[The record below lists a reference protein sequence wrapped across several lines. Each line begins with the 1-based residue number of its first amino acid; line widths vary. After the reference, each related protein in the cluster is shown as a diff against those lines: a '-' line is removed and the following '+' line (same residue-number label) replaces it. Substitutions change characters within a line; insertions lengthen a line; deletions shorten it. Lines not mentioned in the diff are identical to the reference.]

1 MSDNTAALPIRL
13 HHDAFG
19 RLVVT
24 LANGE
29 SHSGVVP
36 VRAFPFSA
44 SEQWISLC
52 DESGHE
58 VLCVTDSAE
67 LDPKTRD
74 QLAAELAR
82 REFIPLILGILRVVQ
97 GGVSTQWFVK
107 SDRGDT
113 SFELTSE
120 DNIRRMGS
128 EGALLVDSHGIRYRI
143 ASLPQL
149 DARSR
154 RILRQFL

>member
-1 MSDNTAALPIRL
+1 VSGAPAPIRL

-29 SHSGVVP
+29 IHTGVMP

-44 SEQWISLC
+44 PDQWISLC

-58 VLCVTDSAE
+58 VFCLNDVAE

-82 REFIPLILGILRVVQ
+82 REFIPRILRILNVVV
-97 GGVSTQWFVK
+97 GGVASQWFVE

-113 SFELTSE
+113 NFELPSE

-128 EGALLVDSHGIRYRI
+128 DGALLIDSHGIRYRI
-143 ASLPQL
+143 TSVPQM
-149 DARSR
+149 DAHSR
-154 RILRQFL
+154 RLLRRYL

>member
-1 MSDNTAALPIRL
+1 VNDHGATLAIRL

-29 SHSGVVP
+29 IHAGVVP

-44 SEQWISLC
+44 PEQWISLC

-58 VLCVTDSAE
+58 VICLTDVAE
-67 LDPKTRD
+67 LDRETRD

-82 REFIPLILGILRVVQ
+82 REFVPRILRVLRVVA
-97 GGVSTQWFVK
+97 GGVASQWFVQ
-107 SDRGDT
+107 SDRGNT
-113 SFELTSE
+113 SFELPSE

-128 EGALLVDSHGIRYRI
+128 DGALLIDSHGIRYRI
-143 ASLPQL
+143 TSVPQL
-149 DARSR
+149 DAHSR
-154 RILRQFL
+154 RILRRYL

>member
-1 MSDNTAALPIRL
+1 VSGAPVPIRL
-13 HHDAFG
+13 HQDDFG

-29 SHSGVVP
+29 THTGVVP

-44 SEQWISLC
+44 SDQWISLC

-58 VLCVTDSAE
+58 VFCLNDMAE
-67 LDPKTRD
+67 LDSTTRD

-82 REFIPLILGILRVVQ
+82 CEFIPRILRILNVVE
-97 GGVSTQWFVK
+97 GGVASQWFVQ
-107 SDRGDT
+107 SDRGET
-113 SFELTSE
+113 NFELPSE

-128 EGALLVDSHGIRYRI
+128 DGALLIDSHGIRYRI
-143 ASLPQL
+143 TSVPQL
-149 DARSR
+149 DAHSR
-154 RILRQFL
+154 RILRRYL

>member
-1 MSDNTAALPIRL
+1 MSDNALPIRL
-13 HHDAFG
+13 HHDGFG

-44 SEQWISLC
+44 PDQWISLC

-58 VLCVTDSAE
+58 VLCLTDVAE
-67 LDPKTRD
+67 LDTTTRE

-82 REFIPLILGILRVVQ
+82 REFIPLIQRVSRVVE
-97 GGVSTQWFVK
+97 GGVASQWFVQT
-107 SDRGDT
+107 DRGDT
-113 SFELTSE
+113 NFELPSE
-120 DNIRRMGS
+120 DNIRPMGRD
-128 EGALLVDSHGIRYRI
+128 GALLIDSHGIRYRI
-143 ASLPQL
+143 VSVPQL
-149 DARSR
+149 DAHSR

>member
-1 MSDNTAALPIRL
+1 VTDNAATLPIRL
-13 HHDAFG
+13 NHDAFG

-24 LANGE
+24 LADGE

-44 SEQWISLC
+44 PDQWISLC

-58 VLCVTDSAE
+58 VICLNDMAE
-67 LDPKTRD
+67 LDREARD

-82 REFIPLILGILRVVQ
+82 REFIPRILRVLRVVE
-97 GGVSTQWFVK
+97 GGVASQWFVE

-113 SFELTSE
+113 SFELPSA
-120 DNIRRMGS
+120 DNIRRMGND
-128 EGALLVDSHGIRYRI
+128 GALLIDSHGIRYRI
-143 ASLPQL
+143 VSVPQL
-149 DARSR
+149 DAHSR
-154 RILRQFL
+154 RILRRYL

>member
-1 MSDNTAALPIRL
+1 VSGALVPIRL

-29 SHSGVVP
+29 IHTGVVP

-44 SEQWISLC
+44 PDQWISLC

-58 VLCVTDSAE
+58 VFCLNDVAE

-82 REFIPLILGILRVVQ
+82 REFIPHILRILNVVV
-97 GGVSTQWFVK
+97 GGVASQWFVE
-107 SDRGDT
+107 SDRGET
-113 SFELTSE
+113 NFELPSE

-128 EGALLVDSHGIRYRI
+128 DGALLIDSRGIRYRI
-143 ASLPQL
+143 TSVPQL
-149 DARSR
+149 DAHSR
-154 RILRQFL
+154 RLLRRYL

>member
-1 MSDNTAALPIRL
+1 MSDNALPIRL
-13 HHDAFG
+13 HHDGFG

-44 SEQWISLC
+44 PDQWISLC

-58 VLCVTDSAE
+58 VLCLANVAE
-67 LDPKTRD
+67 LDTKTRE

-82 REFIPLILGILRVVQ
+82 REFIPLIQRVSRVVE
-97 GGVSTQWFVK
+97 GGVASQWFVQT
-107 SDRGDT
+107 DRGDT
-113 SFELTSE
+113 NFELPSE
-120 DNIRRMGS
+120 DNIRPMGRD
-128 EGALLVDSHGIRYRI
+128 GALLIDSHGIRYRI
-143 ASLPQL
+143 VSVPQL
-149 DARSR
+149 DAHSR

>member
-1 MSDNTAALPIRL
+1 VNDKGAAAEIRL

-24 LANGE
+24 LADGQ

-44 SEQWISLC
+44 ADQWISLC
-52 DESGHE
+52 DETGHE
-58 VLCVTDSAE
+58 VLCLIDLADLSTETREQLSAE
-67 LDPKTRD
+67 LS
-74 QLAAELAR
+74 R
-82 REFIPLILGILRVVQ
+82 REFVPRILRILRVVE
-97 GGVSTQWFVK
+97 GGGSSQWFVK

-120 DNIRRMGS
+120 DNIRRMGGD
-128 EGALLVDSHGIRYRI
+128 GALLIDSHGIRYRI
-143 ASLPQL
+143 TSVPQL
-149 DARSR
+149 DAHSR
-154 RILRQFL
+154 RILRQYL

>member
-1 MSDNTAALPIRL
+1 MSGALVPIRL

-29 SHSGVVP
+29 IHTGVVP

-44 SEQWISLC
+44 PDQWISLC

-58 VLCVTDSAE
+58 VFWLSDVAE
-67 LDPKTRD
+67 LEPKTRD

-82 REFIPLILGILRVVQ
+82 REFIPRILRILNVVE
-97 GGVSTQWFVK
+97 GGVASQWFVQ

-113 SFELTSE
+113 NFELPSE

-128 EGALLVDSHGIRYRI
+128 DGALLIDSHGIRYRI
-143 ASLPQL
+143 TSVSQL
-149 DARSR
+149 DAHSR
-154 RILRQFL
+154 RILRRYL

>member
-1 MSDNTAALPIRL
+1 MSDNAASLPIRL
-13 HHDAFG
+13 HHDVFG

-29 SHSGVVP
+29 SHVGVAP

-44 SEQWISLC
+44 ADQWISLC

-58 VLCVTDSAE
+58 VLCLTDVAE
-67 LDPKTRD
+67 LDTRTRD

-82 REFIPLILGILRVVQ
+82 REFVPIIQHIQRVVE
-97 GGVSTQWFVK
+97 GGVASQWFVTT
-107 SDRGDT
+107 DRGDT
-113 SFELTSE
+113 NFSLPSE

-128 EGALLVDSHGIRYRI
+128 DGALLIDSHGIRFRI
-143 ASLPQL
+143 ISVPQL
-149 DARSR
+149 DAHSR
-154 RILRQFL
+154 RILRQYL

>member
-1 MSDNTAALPIRL
+1 MSGALVPIRL

-29 SHSGVVP
+29 IHTGVVP

-44 SEQWISLC
+44 PDQWISLC
-52 DESGHE
+52 DENGHE
-58 VLCVTDSAE
+58 VFCLNDVAD

-82 REFIPLILGILRVVQ
+82 REFIPRILRILNVVV
-97 GGVSTQWFVK
+97 GGVASQWFVE
-107 SDRGDT
+107 SDRGETD
-113 SFELTSE
+113 FELPSE
-120 DNIRRMGS
+120 DHIRRMGS
-128 EGALLVDSHGIRYRI
+128 DGALLIDSHGIRYRI
-143 ASLPQL
+143 TSVPQM
-149 DARSR
+149 DAHSR
-154 RILRQFL
+154 RILRRYL

>member
-1 MSDNTAALPIRL
+1 MNAAGAALPIRL
-13 HHDAFG
+13 HHAAFG

-24 LANGE
+24 LANGQ

-44 SEQWISLC
+44 PEQWISLC

>member
-1 MSDNTAALPIRL
+1 
-13 HHDAFG
+13 
-19 RLVVT
+19 
-24 LANGE
+24 
-29 SHSGVVP
+29 

-44 SEQWISLC
+44 PEQWISLC

>member
-1 MSDNTAALPIRL
+1 MSGTLVPIRL

-24 LANGE
+24 LASGE
-29 SHSGVVP
+29 IHTGVVP

-44 SEQWISLC
+44 PDQWISLC

-58 VLCVTDSAE
+58 VFCLNDAAE

-82 REFIPLILGILRVVQ
+82 REFIPRILRILNVVE
-97 GGVSTQWFVK
+97 GGVASQWFVE

-113 SFELTSE
+113 NFELPSA

-128 EGALLVDSHGIRYRI
+128 GGALLIDSRGIRYRI
-143 ASLPQL
+143 TSVPQL
-149 DARSR
+149 DAHSR
-154 RILRQFL
+154 RILRRYL

>member
-1 MSDNTAALPIRL
+1 MNDHGATVPIRL

-29 SHSGVVP
+29 IHTGVMP
-36 VRAFPFSA
+36 VRAFPFSTPD
-44 SEQWISLC
+44 QWISLC

-58 VLCVTDSAE
+58 VFCLNDLAE
-67 LDPKTRD
+67 LDRETRD

-82 REFIPLILGILRVVQ
+82 REFVPRILRIMRVVK
-97 GGVSTQWFVK
+97 GGVASQWFVE
-107 SDRGDT
+107 SDRGPT
-113 SFELTSE
+113 SFELPSE

-128 EGALLVDSHGIRYRI
+128 DGALLIDRHGIRYRI
-143 ASLPQL
+143 TSVAQL
-149 DARSR
+149 DTHSR
-154 RILRQFL
+154 RILRQYL

>member
-1 MSDNTAALPIRL
+1 VNDAGAALPIRL

-24 LANGE
+24 LANGQ

-44 SEQWISLC
+44 PEQWISLC

-128 EGALLVDSHGIRYRI
+128 EDALLVDSHGIRYRI

>member
-1 MSDNTAALPIRL
+1 MSDNDVLPIRL

-24 LANGE
+24 LANGQ

-44 SEQWISLC
+44 PDQWISLC

-58 VLCVTDSAE
+58 VLCLTDLAE
-67 LDPKTRD
+67 IDPKTRE

-82 REFIPLILGILRVVQ
+82 REFIPRILRIMRVVE
-97 GGVSTQWFVK
+97 GGGSIHWFVK
-107 SDRGDT
+107 RDRGDT

-128 EGALLVDSHGIRYRI
+128 DGALLIDSHGIRYRI
-143 ASLPQL
+143 TSVPQL
-149 DARSR
+149 DAHSR
-154 RILRQFL
+154 RILRQYL

>member
-1 MSDNTAALPIRL
+1 MSDTGATLPIRL

-24 LANGE
+24 LANGQ

-44 SEQWISLC
+44 PEQWISLC

-58 VLCVTDSAE
+58 VLCLIDLADLSAE
-67 LDPKTRD
+67 ARE
-74 QLAAELAR
+74 QLSAELAR
-82 REFIPLILGILRVVQ
+82 REFIPRILRILRVVE
-97 GGVSTQWFVK
+97 GGGSSQWYVK

-128 EGALLVDSHGIRYRI
+128 DGALLIDSHGIRYRI
-143 ASLPQL
+143 TSVPQL
-149 DARSR
+149 DAHSR
-154 RILRQFL
+154 RILRQYL

>member
-1 MSDNTAALPIRL
+1 MNDHGATVAIRL

-29 SHSGVVP
+29 IHSGVVP

-44 SEQWISLC
+44 PDQWLSLC

-58 VLCVTDSAE
+58 VFCLNDVAE
-67 LDPKTRD
+67 LDRETRD

-82 REFIPLILGILRVVQ
+82 REFVPRVLRILRVVK
-97 GGVSTQWFVK
+97 GGVASQWFVQ
-107 SDRGDT
+107 SDRGET
-113 SFELTSE
+113 SFTLPSE
-120 DNIRRMGS
+120 DNIRRMGND
-128 EGALLVDSHGIRYRI
+128 GALLIDSHGIRYRI
-143 ASLPQL
+143 TSVAQL
-149 DARSR
+149 DAHSR
-154 RILRQFL
+154 RILRQYL

>member
-1 MSDNTAALPIRL
+1 MSGAPVPIRL

-29 SHSGVVP
+29 IHTGVVP
-36 VRAFPFSA
+36 VRAFPFSDPDR
-44 SEQWISLC
+44 WISLC

-58 VLCVTDSAE
+58 VFCLNDVAE
-67 LDPKTRD
+67 LDPTTRN
-74 QLAAELAR
+74 QLAADLAR
-82 REFIPLILGILRVVQ
+82 REFIPRILRILNVVE
-97 GGVSTQWFVK
+97 GGVASQWFVE

-113 SFELTSE
+113 NFELPSE

-128 EGALLVDSHGIRYRI
+128 DGALLIDSHGIRYRI
-143 ASLPQL
+143 TSVPQL
-149 DARSR
+149 DAHSR
-154 RILRQFL
+154 RILRRYL

>member
-1 MSDNTAALPIRL
+1 MSDNDDANLIRL
-13 HHDAFG
+13 HHAAFG

-24 LANGE
+24 LANGQ

-44 SEQWISLC
+44 PDQWLSLC

-58 VLCVTDSAE
+58 VLCLTDTAALSPE
-67 LDPKTRD
+67 TRD

-82 REFIPLILGILRVVQ
+82 REFIPRILRILRVVE
-97 GGVSTQWFVK
+97 GGGSSQWFVK
-107 SDRGDT
+107 SDRGET
-113 SFELTSE
+113 NFELTSE

-128 EGALLVDSHGIRYRI
+128 DGALLIDSHGIRYRI
-143 ASLPQL
+143 TSVPQL
-149 DARSR
+149 DAHSR
-154 RILRQFL
+154 RVLRRYL